1 MDLLRRNSVGQ
12 TGGVGMGTEMGNWQS
27 VEEQILQGR
36 GLSGKVVD
44 DLWT

>member
-12 TGGVGMGTEMGNWQS
+12 TGEVGMGTEMGNWQS
-27 VEEQILQGR
+27 AGEQILQGR
-36 GLSGKVVD
+36 GLNGEVVD